1 VPTDSTEVPIAGTM
15 AAEHAPDRYLVRA
28 VARALDLL
36 DVLHEAPDGMSL
48 AALAEAVGLPKSS
61 VFRYLTTLQSH
72 GYVQQDPG
80 SGDYRPGMRFV
91 SSHGG
96 RLQALSERA
105 RPLLEALRDR
115 FGETVNLAVLDG
127 HRIAYLEILEST
139 RAMRLAA
146 RVGDR
151 VPVHSSA
158 LGKAICADLPDDRV
172 VAILGAEGMPRLT
185 ANTITSVKAFLAA
198 LEEVRRRGH
207 AVDDREHEE
216 DGRCVAVAVPGSRIP
231 AAISLS
237 APAFRFPSE
246 DIERVADALKET
258 AAALSGPRRD
268 AA

>member
-1 VPTDSTEVPIAGTM
+1 MTEAHTP
-15 AAEHAPDRYLVRA
+15 ERYVVRA
-28 VARALDLL
+28 VARTLDLL
-36 DVLHEAPDGMSL
+36 DVIQEAPDGMSL
-48 AALAEAVGLPKSS
+48 AALADAVHLPKSS

-91 SSHGG
+91 SSHSG
-96 RLQALSERA
+96 RLQVLSDRA

-127 HRIAYLEILEST
+127 HRIAYLEILESN

-158 LGKAICADLPDDRV
+158 LGKAICAGLPDGQV
-172 VAILGAEGMPRLT
+172 LAILGAEGMPRLT
-185 ANTITSVKAFLAA
+185 ANTITSVPTFLAA
-198 LEEVRRRGH
+198 LEEVRLRGY

-216 DGRCVAVAVPGSRIP
+216 DGRCVAVAIAESRIP
-231 AAISLS
+231 AGISLS
-237 APAFRFPSE
+237 APANRFPSE
-246 DIERVADALKET
+246 DVERVAGALKET
-258 AAALSGPRRD
+258 VAALVGR
-268 AA
+268 